1 MKIRVFLLAVLV
13 FISEGIFVEVFSGPL
28 YKTDYILVPR
38 FIMIFL
44 VFLTVYGKKEMAI
57 WYGFGLGIFYDVV
70 YTEILGI
77 YTFTLPLMVYLSSQL
92 MKVLQVNLGIVSTV
106 SLLAIS
112 VLEIIVFELNSLIGF
127 ASLSFIDFAKMRL
140 LPSLILN
147 SVFLILFGYLFAK
160 WIKKWTVE
168 EDF

>member
-1 MKIRVFLLAVLV
+1 MKIKVFLLAVLV

-28 YKTDYILVPR
+28 YRTDYILVPR

-44 VFLTVYGKKEMAI
+44 VFLTVYGKKEMAL

-77 YTFTLPLMVYLSSQL
+77 YTFTMPLMVYLSSQL
-92 MKVLQVNLGIVSTV
+92 MKVLQTNLGIVSGV
-106 SLLAIS
+106 SLVVIS
-112 VLEIIVFELNSLIGF
+112 VLEIIVYELNSLIGF

-140 LPSLILN
+140 LPSLLLN
-147 SVFLILFGYLFAK
+147 LVFLLLFAYLFAK
-160 WIKKWTVE
+160 WMRKWTID

>member
-70 YTEILGI
+70 YTEDADTKKLNC
-77 YTFTLPLMVYLSSQL
+77 L
-92 MKVLQVNLGIVSTV
+92 
-106 SLLAIS
+106 
-112 VLEIIVFELNSLIGF
+112 III
-127 ASLSFIDFAKMRL
+127 IRKQM
-140 LPSLILN
+140 IT
-147 SVFLILFGYLFAK
+147 K
-160 WIKKWTVE
+160 C
-168 EDF
+168 